1 MAQQQIP
8 ALLEHPIAFAHRGAR
23 AHAQE
28 NTLEA
33 FQLAIR
39 LGANGLE
46 TDAWITKDNEVVL
59 DHDGTVRV
67 RGFRKPISELTRS
80 QLPRHIPTLAEFWD
94 TVGTAHELSVDIKD
108 DAVTDV
114 LVLIAQLAHF
124 DPRKLWVCHH
134 RHDEVLSI
142 RKRHSEIRVV
152 DSTRLNRLKN
162 GLEMRSS
169 ENSQAGVDAINMHFT
184 DWTGGS
190 VTLAHRFGLFA
201 FGWDIQFAHQ
211 LENSLTMGLDAV
223 YSDHVDRMVDAYRNF
238 YGTDPQTSEK

>member
-1 MAQQQIP
+1 VAQQQIP
-8 ALLEHPIAFAHRGAR
+8 SLLEHPIAFAHRGAR
-23 AHAQE
+23 AHAPE

-46 TDAWITKDNEVVL
+46 TDAWITKDGEVVL

-67 RGFRKPISELTRS
+67 RGFRKPIAELTRS
-80 QLPRHIPTLAEFWD
+80 QLPRHIPTLAEMWE
-94 TVGTAHELSVDIKD
+94 TCGTAHELSVDIKD

-114 LVLIAQLAHF
+114 LVNIAQQSHF

-142 RKRHSEIRVV
+142 RQRHSDIRVV

-162 GLEMRSS
+162 GLEMRSA

-190 VTLAHRFGLFA
+190 VTLAHRFGVLAFA
-201 FGWDIQFAHQ
+201 WDIQFAHQ

-223 YSDHVDRMVDAYRNF
+223 YSDHVDRMVDAYRSY
-238 YGTDPQTSEK
+238 YGRAPLTAES

>member
-23 AHAQE
+23 AHAKE

-39 LGANGLE
+39 LGASGLE
-46 TDAWITKDNEVVL
+46 TDAWITKDQEVVL

-67 RGFRKPISELTRS
+67 RGFRRPIAELTRS
-80 QLPRHIPTLAEFWD
+80 QLPEHIPTLAEMWN
-94 TVGTAHELSVDIKD
+94 TCGTSLDLSVDIKD
-108 DAVTDV
+108 DAVTDA
-114 LVLIAQLAHF
+114 LVSVARQCNVDLQ
-124 DPRKLWVCHH
+124 KLWVCHH

-142 RKRHSEIRVV
+142 RKRHTDIRVV
-152 DSTRLNRLKN
+152 DSTRLSRLKN
-162 GLEMRSS
+162 GLEMRSA

-190 VTLAHRFGLFA
+190 VTLAHRFGLLA
-201 FGWDIQFAHQ
+201 FGWDIQFVHQ
-211 LENSLTMGLDAV
+211 LENSLAMGLDAV
-223 YSDHVDRMVDAYRNF
+223 YSDYVDRMVDAYREY
-238 YGTDPQTSEK
+238 YGRTPQTFSK

>member
-23 AHAQE
+23 AHAPE

-46 TDAWITKDNEVVL
+46 TDAWITKDHEVVL

-67 RGFRKPISELTRS
+67 RGFRRSIADLNRS
-80 QLPRHIPTLAEFWD
+80 QLPSHIPTLAELWQSCGMLHD
-94 TVGTAHELSVDIKD
+94 LSVDIKD
-108 DAVTDV
+108 DAATDV
-114 LVLIAQLAHF
+114 LVRVAQESRF
-124 DPRKLWVCHH
+124 DLRKLWVCHH

-142 RKRHSEIRVV
+142 RKRHDEIRVV

-169 ENSQAGVDAINMHFT
+169 ENAQAGVDAINMHFT

-190 VTLAHRFGLFA
+190 VTLAHRFGVLA

-211 LENSLTMGLDAV
+211 LENSLKMGLDAV
-223 YSDHVDRMVDAYRNF
+223 YSDHVDRMVDIYRDY
-238 YGTDPQTSEK
+238 YGRTPQIITS